1 MISRATIWVV
11 DDDVSI
17 GWVLEKALSRSGYLV
32 KVFRGVKPLL
42 MALKSER
49 PHVVI
54 SDIQMP
60 GVDGLKLLE
69 LLHENFP
76 AIPVIIMTAYS
87 DFETTI
93 SSYKKGAFEYL
104 TKPFDINQA
113 LALVD
118 QAVLQAEPPDTDVG
132 LAASI
137 SLDERN
143 QAKNSLLRRHVPGD
157 WKREFE
163 HRVDLLLSSGEK
175 DVSRSLYREI
185 DKILIQSALNYTQGH
200 KQNAARRLGWGRNT
214 LTRKM
219 QDLGL

>member
-104 TKPFDINQA
+104 AKPFDINQA

-143 QAKNSLLRRHVPGD
+143 QAKKPLLRRHVPGD